1 VLTLKIITVS
11 TRPGRIGPTVTTWF
25 QTVAEKHGGFKVGVI
40 DLAEVN
46 LPLFDEPH
54 HPLMRQYEKDHTKA
68 WSKAISSADAFVFVT
83 PEYNYFTPPTLVNA
97 LDYLSHEWNYKPA
110 GLVSYGGISGGL
122 RSAQA
127 VKPLLTSLKIVPL
140 PEGVAI
146 PFVAQHLNDA
156 KTTFQATETHKLA
169 AAKLLDELQKWA
181 VTLQPL
187 HNNQ

>member
-1 VLTLKIITVS
+1 MLTLKIITVS
-11 TRPGRIGPTVTTWF
+11 TRPGRVGPAITEWF
-25 QTVAEKHGGFKVGVI
+25 QAVARQHDGFKVEVI

-54 HPLMRQYEKDHTKA
+54 HPLMRQYENKHTQD
-68 WSKAISSADAFVFVT
+68 WSKTISAADAFVIVT
-83 PEYNYFTPPTLVNA
+83 PEYNYFTPPSLVNA
-97 LDYLSHEWNYKPA
+97 LDYLSHEWKYKPA

-122 RSAQA
+122 RAAQA

-146 PFVAQHLNDA
+146 PFVAQHLNED
-156 KTTFQATETHKLA
+156 KTTFTPNELHESSAVKM
-169 AAKLLDELQKWA
+169 LDELQKWA
-181 VTLQPL
+181 TALQPL